1 MKEIVLTSGILILVI
16 AAARLVFRG
25 KVKQG
30 MIYGMWLLV
39 ALRLL
44 IPVQFGSFRFSF
56 LTPAQPLTEAM
67 TEIAQNP
74 VSGPS
79 RQEVYQNI
87 EQLYIQQGQPVTSP
101 AIRQAIQLQVEHT
114 IIAPTIG
121 QVLTVIWLLGAGL
134 MAIWFIWINLR
145 FQQKLRRGDRAL
157 LTVQA
162 PVAVWVTGEV
172 SSPCL
177 VGLLRP
183 AIYLTPASAQN
194 PALDH
199 VLAHEL
205 THYRHKDHLWAFVRC
220 LCLCLYWFHPL
231 VWLAAL
237 LSRRD
242 CELACDEGA
251 LAKLGEDER
260 IAYGKT
266 LLEIVSQAGGHGHLL
281 QTATTM
287 SESKRQ
293 LKERVNYIVKQP
305 KVWIAAAIAM
315 VLICVVCFGCA
326 LSGRETTEPTPTD
339 EHLNQ
344 TTAPTTPTE
353 ATDPNTNE
361 PKTGPMGGVLLSE
374 EEIGQVNRT
383 IMRAECLTN
392 QYFLQPETVNL
403 AKLLKWLSV
412 GIPLSSAELRAIQ
425 QEIGLEDEDM
435 PSSGWTKC
443 DRAQVDLVL
452 MRYLGID
459 SKQLYT
465 VPAYGAVYLE
475 EYDFYY
481 SYRAGSGEQSAAFLC
496 HSGEVIGN
504 KAYLYGRDELSG
516 KESVFTMEQKDG
528 QWYLHS
534 HLPTNMVTAEN
545 STPLTAAQILQ
556 VNEAFYPISH
566 EERADGTVYA
576 ELSITNPFLLSYY
589 SRPEEMDFQ
598 MFMRNHPHRVDATE
612 EERTA
617 YYNALGGG
625 AQCNKYDKA
634 VIDEVLLSYMGI
646 TSDVLYNDSLS
657 QVTYLEE
664 FNAYFNSTSDFL
676 WYTFDCFGGEI
687 CGNVA
692 YLYSEESVLT
702 LVQREGNWYI
712 YAHLTMEDFAAEAQS
727 SQSTPLTEEQL
738 QQVNEA
744 VNAPESLAAYPF
756 FRAYYTHPE
765 GFNLEEY
772 LIYCTEYTIVG
783 GEEQALAVERTGNPF
798 QQTGRR
804 FAKSDIDQE
813 LTKWLGITSDT
824 LYHGPTINLVYLE
837 DYQSF
842 YTFTS
847 NKPGRINFTGGE
859 IQGNT
864 LYLYNDAHIVRLEQH
879 NGQWQFVSNMPVNM
893 SVTGEGVLLSG
904 EQIYQVQ
911 QAFTSETFSRNED
924 RISIRA
930 TTASCFFTS
939 YYSRPEE
946 INLSDFLRHCPLGVR
961 VTGQERDA
969 AMAATGDG
977 TIEQACTKFEKSQV
991 DELLMSVMGITS
1003 DNLAMEG
1010 RGIPLVYLEEYESY
1024 YHFISDYGPGFFE
1037 CFGGEICGDT
1047 VYLYSPSAILTL
1059 VQREGTWY
1067 IYSHVLINPMFAHH
1081 S

>member
-1 MKEIVLTSGILILVI
+1 
-16 AAARLVFRG
+16 
-25 KVKQG
+25 
-30 MIYGMWLLV
+30 
-39 ALRLL
+39 
-44 IPVQFGSFRFSF
+44 
-56 LTPAQPLTEAM
+56 
-67 TEIAQNP
+67 
-74 VSGPS
+74 
-79 RQEVYQNI
+79 
-87 EQLYIQQGQPVTSP
+87 
-101 AIRQAIQLQVEHT
+101 
-114 IIAPTIG
+114 
-121 QVLTVIWLLGAGL
+121 
-134 MAIWFIWINLR
+134 
-145 FQQKLRRGDRAL
+145 
-157 LTVQA
+157 
-162 PVAVWVTGEV
+162 
-172 SSPCL
+172 
-177 VGLLRP
+177 
-183 AIYLTPASAQN
+183 ASAQN

-231 VWLAAL
+231 VWLAAF

-287 SESKRQ
+287 NESKRQ

-315 VLICVVCFGCA
+315 VLVCGVCFGCA

-339 EHLNQ
+339 EHLTQ

-353 ATDPNTNE
+353 ATAPNTNE

-412 GIPLSSAELRAIQ
+412 GIPVSSAELRAIQ

-435 PSSGWTKC
+435 PRSGWAKC

-481 SYRAGSGEQSAAFLC
+481 SYLAISGEQSAAFLC

-528 QWYLHS
+528 QWYLYS
-534 HLPTNMVTAEN
+534 HLPANIATVED
-545 STPLTAAQILQ
+545 STPLTAEQLHQ
-556 VNEAFYPISH
+556 VNEAFYPIIYVDK
-566 EERADGTVYA
+566 DGVEFYYA
-576 ELSITNPFLLSYY
+576 SPMSCFFMSTY
-589 SRPEEMDFQ
+589 RCPEEMDLSRFL
-598 MFMRNHPHRVDATE
+598 RNYPYSVSATE
-612 EERTA
+612 AEWDAANEA
-617 YYNALGGG
+617 YAEIQPGGFYP
-625 AQCNKYDKA
+625 QCNKLEKKI
-634 VIDEVLLSYMGI
+634 IDETLLSVMGI
-646 TSDVLYNDSLS
+646 TSDVLYHGAQGNLVYVEAYD
-657 QVTYLEE
+657 
-664 FNAYFNSTSDFL
+664 AYFNGTTDFENG
-676 WYTFDCFGGEI
+676 TFDCFGGVI
-687 CGNVA
+687 CGDVA
-692 YLYSEESVLT
+692 YLYSEDAVLT

-712 YAHLTMEDFAAEAQS
+712 YAHLTMEDFAAQAQS

-765 GFNLEEY
+765 GFSLEEY

-904 EQIYQVQ
+904 EQLHQVK

-939 YYSRPEE
+939 YYNRPEE

-969 AMAATGDG
+969 AMAATGYG
-977 TIEQACTKFEKSQV
+977 AIEQACTKFEKSQV

-1010 RGIPLVYLEEYESY
+1010 RGIPLVYLEEYDSY
-1024 YHFISDYGPGFFE
+1024 YNFISNYGPGFFE